1 MHLLSCRFR
10 TSTIVQDHHLLKT
23 LLWTFAELE
32 CKPSEERFASA
43 TSCEEL
49 YSAIFISSNRVSS
62 GITVRK
68 HWITLGIKAFLYLR
82 GSARYDRAMDSII
95 GSAQVVFYLNQ
106 GLHRALAGKF
116 ELLSN
121 ETRSSTPE
129 APSRISKMDN
139 LRVRSSTQSAYQL
152 RSSRQLSWSVPCLL
166 QRWILVAHR
175 SMFDSEIYVCLS
187 FIPEGRAA
195 SASTFSTTTEPQ
207 LAVFETIGESLSY
220 TEQKFSLMNVPS
232 RHSQRTQRLVGKSV
246 HPQRSMGM
254 EELIVQDAFSSSRGP
269 TELKECHSIWKES
282 RVSPWHN
289 ITLKEKFLQGRSS
302 L

>member
-1 MHLLSCRFR
+1 MHLLNCRFR

-32 CKPSEERFASA
+32 CKPSKERFASA

-68 HWITLGIKAFLYLR
+68 HWITLGITAFLYLR

-95 GSAQVVFYLNQ
+95 GSAQVVFYLHQ

-139 LRVRSSTQSAYQL
+139 LRVRSSTQSA
-152 RSSRQLSWSVPCLL
+152 
-166 QRWILVAHR
+166 
-175 SMFDSEIYVCLS
+175 
-187 FIPEGRAA
+187 

-207 LAVFETIGESLSY
+207 LAVFETIGVSLSY
-220 TEQKFSLMNVPS
+220 TEQTFSLMNVPS

-254 EELIVQDAFSSSRGP
+254 EELIVQDALVHEVRLS
-269 TELKECHSIWKES
+269 
-282 RVSPWHN
+282 
-289 ITLKEKFLQGRSS
+289 
-302 L
+302 